1 MTMRLISRTITIA
14 ALASALAGLGVA
26 RADDAATIKLFK
38 AQCASCHGLDGKGQ
52 TTAGKKVGVK
62 DWTNPADL
70 KDFKITD
77 IEKTINEGIVG
88 TDGKRRMADFHKL
101 GPDKI
106 KALEA
111 YVRTLMGK

>member
-1 MTMRLISRTITIA
+1 MRRTSKLFT
-14 ALASALAGLGVA
+14 ALTLAIGLGAAGAA
-26 RADDAATIKLFK
+26 RADDAATIKVFK
-38 AQCASCHGLDGKGQ
+38 AQCATCHGTDGKGQ

-70 KDFKITD
+70 KDFKVDD
-77 IEKTINEGIVG
+77 IEKTINDGVVG
-88 TDGKRRMADFHKL
+88 NDGKRRMASFSKL

-111 YVRTLMGK
+111 YVRTLMSK